1 MEAHLQG
8 RECLLA
14 MGVCTTSNVVRVL
27 RVQTH
32 MNTYR
37 TTHFGHVQIIMY
49 HYTSIRLVFKVGEK
63 DAIQVSGQGM

>member
-8 RECLLA
+8 QECLLG
-14 MGVCTTSNVVRVL
+14 MGVCTLNVVRVS

-37 TTHFGHVQIIMY
+37 TVHFEYVQIIMNQ
-49 HYTSIRLVFKVGEK
+49 HILVFKVGEK
-63 DAIQVSGQGM
+63 DDIQVGQGV

>member
-8 RECLLA
+8 QECLLG
-14 MGVCTTSNVVRVL
+14 MGVCTTSNVVRVS

-37 TTHFGHVQIIMY
+37 TAHFEHVQIIMNQLY
-49 HYTSIRLVFKVGEK
+49 LNKAGF
-63 DAIQVSGQGM
+63 